1 MKPDYSE
8 EELLKAKRQVSS
20 ILHKLRETVR
30 TLREKEN
37 ADRLKSQITLAERR
51 IQALEIAN
59 TLIEKARG
67 WRIWRLAEHP
77 EMAEE
82 AAAWFSSKWDI
93 PIEAYRKSMQESAH
107 VGAAVPQW
115 YIVRVGDAASG
126 RIIAGCGI
134 IENDFHDRPDLAPN
148 LCALYVEEEHRHR
161 GLARRLLDHARAE
174 VSAMGR
180 NRLYL
185 VTDLVGFYEKC
196 GWEYVGEVNELDG
209 GPIRLYGAN
218 ALLHRE
224 RGK

>member
-8 EELLKAKRQVSS
+8 EELLKAKRQISS

-82 AAAWFSSKWDI
+82 AATL
-93 PIEAYRKSMQESAH
+93 
-107 VGAAVPQW
+107 
-115 YIVRVGDAASG
+115 G
-126 RIIAGCGI
+126 R
-134 IENDFHDRPDLAPN
+134 ERP
-148 LCALYVEEEHRHR
+148 
-161 GLARRLLDHARAE
+161 
-174 VSAMGR
+174 
-180 NRLYL
+180 YL
-185 VTDLVGFYEKC
+185 VTDLVGFYE
-196 GWEYVGEVNELDG
+196 
-209 GPIRLYGAN
+209 N
-218 ALLHRE
+218 AAGSTSAR
-224 RGK
+224 